1 MADIGPETK
10 PVESWA
16 PARLVAFIEGIEV
29 GQDIPADFDVDA
41 VARLVDPRTF
51 DKHELGRLL
60 TQLDRLARDGVFLD
74 LTRVSAMT
82 FARLVTNATADQVD
96 AVMTLPG
103 LRKRVLD
110 EVFRRMEQHFLRDRG
125 ARVTAVVHWR
135 LTGGAGIGG
144 YDRYETII
152 ENGTCVV
159 NSVKTRFPRV
169 TITLNPADFLRL
181 ITGNASAPVL
191 FMTGGLRVKGDLAFA
206 AGLTGLFLL
215 PRV

>member
-1 MADIGPETK
+1 
-10 PVESWA
+10 
-16 PARLVAFIEGIEV
+16 LVAFLEGID
-29 GQDIPADFDVDA
+29 GGTDIPANLDVDA
-41 VARLVDPRTF
+41 VARLVDPRTLG
-51 DKHELGRLL
+51 KGELGRLL
-60 TQLDRLARDGVFLD
+60 TQMDRLARAGVLLD
-74 LTRVSAMT
+74 LARVSAMT

-96 AVMTLPG
+96 AVMTLPA
-103 LRKRVLD
+103 LRKGVLD
-110 EVFRRMEQHFLRDRG
+110 EIFRRMGRHFLRDRG
-125 ARVTAVVHWR
+125 ERVTAVVHWR
-135 LTGGAGIGG
+135 LTGGTGIGG

-206 AGLTGLFLL
+206 AGLSSLFRL
-215 PRV
+215 PRA